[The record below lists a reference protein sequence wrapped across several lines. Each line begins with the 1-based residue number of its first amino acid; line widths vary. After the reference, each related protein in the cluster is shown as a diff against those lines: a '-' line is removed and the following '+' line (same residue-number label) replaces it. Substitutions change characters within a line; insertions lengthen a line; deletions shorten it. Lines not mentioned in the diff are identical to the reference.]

1 MLGGIGGN
9 HVWWMAYRISR
20 KGEAVNMICIVKG
33 DQKYIWFFTDS
44 QRENTKRNIG
54 EMASNP
60 DFDFNWHD
68 AAKVLEQ
75 VRQ

>member
-1 MLGGIGGN
+1 MDDFN
-9 HVWWMAYRISR
+9 
-20 KGEAVNMICIVKG
+20 IVCLARDG
-33 DQKYIWFFTDS
+33 QNYIWFFTDS

-60 DFDFNWHD
+60 DVDFNWYD